1 MNCICRE
8 VILNRRSLDVV
19 EVYEARPNFITT
31 KRVEGEV
38 VLLDEEP
45 DADIHDKIVVVPKA
59 DPGYEWV
66 FTKGTKLYHPIWRSG
81 ISHGHPL
88 CGV

>member
-1 MNCICRE
+1 MWWKSMKQDRTLLQQRGWKE
-8 VILNRRSLDVV
+8 
-19 EVYEARPNFITT
+19 
-31 KRVEGEV
+31 EV

-66 FTKGTKLYHPIWRSG
+66 FTKGNQSIYHPIWRSG

-88 CGV
+88 CRV